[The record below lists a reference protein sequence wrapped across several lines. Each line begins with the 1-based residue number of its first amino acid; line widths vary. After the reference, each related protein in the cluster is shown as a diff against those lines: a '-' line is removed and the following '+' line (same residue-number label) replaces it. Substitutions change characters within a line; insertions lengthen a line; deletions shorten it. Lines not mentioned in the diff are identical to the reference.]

1 MSLFPVI
8 VVFGLSFPPIFFELL
23 LSLAI
28 FWLVRRVLV
37 PTGIYDF
44 VWHLYTTKVNMSLF
58 PVIVVFGLSFPPIF
72 FELLLSL
79 AIFWLVRRV
88 LVPTGI
94 YDFVWHPALF
104 NTALYCCLFYLIS
117 RLLFDIATVRLRLK

>member
-1 MSLFPVI
+1 MAAPFSPGVSCSPAMACAKKNLKPA
-8 VVFGLSFPPIFFELL
+8 
-23 LSLAI
+23 LSLI
-28 FWLVRRVLV
+28 
-37 PTGIYDF
+37 
-44 VWHLYTTKVNMSLF
+44 KVNMSLF

-79 AIFWLVRRV
+79 AIFWLVRKV

-117 RLLFDIATVRLRLK
+117 RMFV